1 MELSKVSSDSHQL
14 QQLFLL
20 VTIPA
25 DKKNTRLK
33 HPFVEHLDIGGL
45 SANSDLWSKS
55 EEI

>member
-14 QQLFLL
+14 QQLFPL

-33 HPFVEHLDIGGL
+33 HPSVEHLNIGGL